1 MSAKRNLSQLL
12 KQAQAMQ
19 KQMQAVQQNLE
30 QSEFESEAGG
40 GLVKVRMNGKME
52 VLAIELQPEV
62 LEEEK
67 DFIEDL
73 LITAMNKVLK
83 QVQETTQ
90 SQMSQAAGPLMG
102 GLNFPGS

>member
-1 MSAKRNLSQLL
+1 MSAKRNLSHLL

-19 KQMQAVQQNLE
+19 KQMQAVQKDLE

-40 GLVKVRMNGKME
+40 GFVKVRMNGKME
-52 VLAIELQPEV
+52 VLEIELQPEV

-83 QVQETTQ
+83 KVQETTQ